1 MEPTI
6 ANARAAEPESEEA
19 PSGTHNSGSASGT

>member
-6 ANARAAEPESEEA
+6 INARAAEPGSEEA
-19 PSGTHNSGSASGT
+19 PNATRNAGSASGT